1 MKILQTTSYNLP
13 AGKAGLQAQQGFTL
27 MEIVVSTTI
36 FAVVLT
42 MTLAIFN
49 YALKINRRTEALRQT
64 TQGMR
69 NFTEF
74 LVKEIRNGKIEYSA
88 TPVSASCES
97 NYVSASNYTTYL
109 ALVSET
115 GDRECIY
122 LTGTDLFIAKE
133 ELDPQLL
140 NPVNFSVDMLRFF
153 VQPTTDPYDVA
164 SPPDIQPMVTLIM
177 RVTVTLPTGEVRT
190 IPYQTSIST
199 DAYDLP

>member
-1 MKILQTTSYNLP
+1 MKLSRLQATSY
-13 AGKAGLQAQQGFTL
+13 KLQAQQGFTL

-97 NYVSASNYTTYL
+97 
-109 ALVSET
+109 
-115 GDRECIY
+115 
-122 LTGTDLFIAKE
+122 FIIF
-133 ELDPQLL
+133 L
-140 NPVNFSVDMLRFF
+140 
-153 VQPTTDPYDVA
+153 
-164 SPPDIQPMVTLIM
+164 
-177 RVTVTLPTGEVRT
+177 
-190 IPYQTSIST
+190 
-199 DAYDLP
+199 

>member
-1 MKILQTTSYNLP
+1 MQNNQKQS
-13 AGKAGLQAQQGFTL
+13 GFTL

-42 MTLAIFN
+42 MTQAIFN

-88 TPVSASCES
+88 TPVSASCED

-122 LTGTDLFIAKE
+122 LTGSDLFIVKE
-133 ELDPQLL
+133 ELAPQLL

-153 VQPTTDPYDVA
+153 VQPATDPYNVA

-177 RVTVTLPTGEVRT
+177 RVTVTLPTGETKT